1 MTRLSVIVTGAGSGL
16 GKGAAFGLARDG
28 CEVLAAVQ
36 YPQQVTELR
45 AAAEAAG
52 LSGLRIE
59 KVDLLKDSERRFL
72 AAQPCDVLVNNAA
85 VSETGPIAEQPLE
98 LVREVFE
105 TNVFATLD
113 LTQKVVRGMVERGSD
128 KRSGRVVM
136 VSSMAGLMAIPYV
149 GAYCA
154 SKHALEAI
162 AGDLN
167 QELKPHGI
175 EVLCFQPGPYK
186 TGFNDRMWD
195 SAYRWMDDKT
205 HFTRRTDMA
214 GTAAI
219 LDAQYDPAEAIDAL
233 VALVQAPNPKFRNVV
248 PLAIEEAIKGL
259 QQEAWTRPA

>member
-1 MTRLSVIVTGAGSGL
+1 MASSKPSVIVTGAGSGL
-16 GKGAAFGLARDG
+16 GKGAAFGLARAG
-28 CEVLAAVQ
+28 CSVLAAVQ

-45 AAAEAAG
+45 AQAEG
-52 LSGLRIE
+52 EGVSLRIE
-59 KVDLLKDSERRFL
+59 KVDLLKESERRFL
-72 AAQPCDVLVNNAA
+72 AGQACDVLVNNAA

-113 LTQKVVRGMVERGSD
+113 LTQKVVRGMVERGS
-128 KRSGRVVM
+128 GRVVF

-162 AGDLN
+162 AGDLS
-167 QELKPHGI
+167 QELKPHGV
-175 EVLCFQPGPYK
+175 EVVTFQPGPYK

-195 SAYRWMDDKT
+195 SAYRWMDET
-205 HFTRRTDMA
+205 RNFTRRADMA

-219 LDAQYDPAEAIDAL
+219 LESQYDPREAVDAL
-233 VALVQAPNPKFRNVV
+233 VELVQAEHPKFRNVV
-248 PLAIEEAIKGL
+248 PLAIEEAIRGL
-259 QQEAWTRPA
+259 QAEAWSRPA